1 MPQLDFSVFPSQLFW
16 LAVSFFTMLFVMSKF
31 IIPKTAEM
39 IDLRKA
45 KIDDD
50 LEKADE
56 IKQHVEETLEKYNK
70 ALQEA
75 NAKASLSLQK
85 TKEELNETINRRQ
98 AELTS
103 KLKSEIAVGE
113 KKIATAKNKAMVK
126 VEEASTE
133 LAVYLLNKLGFG
145 GIKVEDAANAL
156 EALKKE

>member
-1 MPQLDFSVFPSQLFW
+1 M
-16 LAVSFFTMLFVMSKF
+16 
-31 IIPKTAEM
+31 
-39 IDLRKA
+39 
-45 KIDDD
+45 
-50 LEKADE
+50 
-56 IKQHVEETLEKYNK
+56 
-70 ALQEA
+70 QEA

-103 KLKSEIAVGE
+103 KLKSEIAAGE
-113 KKIATAKNKAMVK
+113 KKIATAKNKAMEK